1 MKLDYFA
8 DTDTLYIGLVDRPS
22 VESEEIAEGI
32 VVDYDASGRVVGF
45 EIDPASGK
53 VDLER
58 LRLVGIPGKV
68 ETAAA

>member
-22 VESEEIAEGI
+22 VESEEIADGI
-32 VVDYDASGRVVGF
+32 VVDYDAAGQVVGI

-58 LRLVGIPGKV
+58 LQLAGLPGKII
-68 ETAAA
+68 TAAA

>member
-1 MKLDYFA
+1 MKLNYFA

-22 VESEEIAEGI
+22 VESQEIAEGI
-32 VVDYDASGRVVGF
+32 VIDFDATGQVVGI

-53 VDLER
+53 VDLHR
-58 LRLVGIPGKV
+58 LRVTGMPGKV